1 MNQPYL
7 IKGGLKAKSIFNLII
22 TSYLTDNTVFSL
34 PQTSQRQKEILEIV
48 LGNGWD
54 YMRGVLTLGKTENPQ
69 IPTPEVLKKIL
80 VELGPFYVK
89 LGQLLSTRPDLLP
102 ANYIEALTALQAQV
116 PPVAWTD
123 IEIVITEQLA
133 KPIEQVFKYINPQPI
148 AAGSIGQI
156 HRATLLSGE
165 EVAIKVLR
173 PGIEKIVAQDSA
185 LIKGI
190 ADLVAL
196 TEFGQSY
203 DVVDLAEEF
212 IKAVNAELDFTQEG
226 HYTDQ
231 LRYNLTQSR
240 WSEPKQL
247 VIPKIYWHLTNSRL
261 LVLEWLE
268 GKQILE
274 ADVSRPPT
282 EQAIS
287 QRKSEITRILFR
299 SFFQQIYIDG
309 FFHADPHPGNIF
321 YLDDGRVALID
332 CGMVGRL
339 DPQTQQILTEL
350 LLAIVDL
357 DAKRCSQLTIKLSES
372 VVPITLV
379 QLEVDYERMLRKY
392 YNLNLNQINFSEV
405 VYELLQVARRNRIKL
420 PGNLGLF
427 AKSLANLEGTAR
439 KFNPDIN
446 ILEEVKPLLTNILE
460 QQLIGSTPLQTAL
473 RTVLDLKS
481 FSLKSPRQIE
491 VLLDGLTSE
500 TLNVNLKIRDLDNLR
515 RSLDNSANRLA
526 FSVIIGSLIIGA
538 AIVTASTQS
547 RQLTIISTV
556 LFATASFIGLWL
568 VVGILRSGRLR

>member
-1 MNQPYL
+1 M
-7 IKGGLKAKSIFNLII
+7 
-22 TSYLTDNTVFSL
+22 FSL

-133 KPIEQVFKYINPQPI
+133 KPIEQVFKYINTQPI

-203 DVVDLAEEF
+203 DVVNLAEEF

-274 ADVSRPPT
+274 ADVSRPVT

-405 VYELLQVARRNRIKL
+405 VYELLQIARRNRIKL

-538 AIVTASTQS
+538 AIVTASAQS

>member
-1 MNQPYL
+1 M
-7 IKGGLKAKSIFNLII
+7 
-22 TSYLTDNTVFSL
+22 FSL

-54 YMRGVLTLGKTENPQ
+54 YMRGVLTLGKAENPQ

-203 DVVDLAEEF
+203 DVVNLAEEF

-274 ADVSRPPT
+274 ADVSRPAT

-405 VYELLQVARRNRIKL
+405 VYELLQIARRNRIKL

-538 AIVTASTQS
+538 AIVTASAQS

-556 LFATASFIGLWL
+556 LFATASLIGLWL

>member
-1 MNQPYL
+1 
-7 IKGGLKAKSIFNLII
+7 
-22 TSYLTDNTVFSL
+22 VFSL

-116 PPVAWTD
+116 PPVAWKD

-133 KPIEQVFKYINPQPI
+133 KPIEQVFKYINTQPI

-203 DVVDLAEEF
+203 DVVNLAEEF

-287 QRKSEITRILFR
+287 QRKTEITRILFR

-491 VLLDGLTSE
+491 VLLDSLTSE
-500 TLNVNLKIRDLDNLR
+500 TLNVNLKIRELDNLR

>member
-1 MNQPYL
+1 
-7 IKGGLKAKSIFNLII
+7 
-22 TSYLTDNTVFSL
+22 VFSL

-185 LIKGI
+185 LIKVI

-203 DVVDLAEEF
+203 DVVNLAEEF

-247 VIPKIYWHLTNSRL
+247 VIPKIYWHLTNSKL

-500 TLNVNLKIRDLDNLR
+500 TLNINLKIRDLDNLR

>member
-1 MNQPYL
+1 M
-7 IKGGLKAKSIFNLII
+7 
-22 TSYLTDNTVFSL
+22 FSL

-54 YMRGVLTLGKTENPQ
+54 YMRGVLTLGKAENPQ

-190 ADLVAL
+190 ADLVAF

-203 DVVDLAEEF
+203 DVVNLAEEF

-247 VIPKIYWHLTNSRL
+247 VIPKIYWHLTNSKL

-274 ADVSRPPT
+274 ADVSRPAT

-405 VYELLQVARRNRIKL
+405 VYELLQIARRNRIKL

>member
-1 MNQPYL
+1 M
-7 IKGGLKAKSIFNLII
+7 
-22 TSYLTDNTVFSL
+22 FSL

-185 LIKGI
+185 LIKVI

-203 DVVDLAEEF
+203 DVVNLAEEF

-405 VYELLQVARRNRIKL
+405 VYELLQIARRNRIKL

-481 FSLKSPRQIE
+481 FSLKYPRQIE

-538 AIVTASTQS
+538 AIVTASAQS

>member
-1 MNQPYL
+1 M
-7 IKGGLKAKSIFNLII
+7 
-22 TSYLTDNTVFSL
+22 FSL

-133 KPIEQVFKYINPQPI
+133 KPIEQVFKYINTQPI

-247 VIPKIYWHLTNSRL
+247 VIPKIYWHLTNSRI

-274 ADVSRPPT
+274 ADVSRPAT

-405 VYELLQVARRNRIKL
+405 VYELLQIARRNRIKL

-538 AIVTASTQS
+538 AIVTASAQS

>member
-1 MNQPYL
+1 M
-7 IKGGLKAKSIFNLII
+7 
-22 TSYLTDNTVFSL
+22 FSL

-185 LIKGI
+185 LIKVI

-203 DVVDLAEEF
+203 DVVNLAEEF

-247 VIPKIYWHLTNSRL
+247 VIPKIYWHLTNSKL

-405 VYELLQVARRNRIKL
+405 VYELLQIARRNRIKL

-538 AIVTASTQS
+538 AIVTASAQS

>member
-1 MNQPYL
+1 MQEGH
-7 IKGGLKAKSIFNLII
+7 IQRG
-22 TSYLTDNTVFSL
+22 
-34 PQTSQRQKEILEIV
+34 SQAAILEIV

-185 LIKGI
+185 LIKVI

-203 DVVDLAEEF
+203 DVVNLAEEF

-247 VIPKIYWHLTNSRL
+247 VIPKIYWDLTNSKL

-274 ADVSRPPT
+274 ADVSRPQT

-405 VYELLQVARRNRIKL
+405 VYELLQIARRNRIKL

-481 FSLKSPRQIE
+481 FSLKYPRQIE

-538 AIVTASTQS
+538 AIVTASAQS

-568 VVGILRSGRLR
+568 VIGILRSGRLR

>member
-1 MNQPYL
+1 M
-7 IKGGLKAKSIFNLII
+7 
-22 TSYLTDNTVFSL
+22 FSL

-185 LIKGI
+185 LIKVI

-203 DVVDLAEEF
+203 DVVNLAEEF

-247 VIPKIYWHLTNSRL
+247 VIPKIYWHLTNSKL

-405 VYELLQVARRNRIKL
+405 VYELLQIARRNRIKL

-491 VLLDGLTSE
+491 VLLDSLTSE
-500 TLNVNLKIRDLDNLR
+500 TLNVNLKIRELDNLR

-568 VVGILRSGRLR
+568 VIGILRSGRLR

>member
-1 MNQPYL
+1 M
-7 IKGGLKAKSIFNLII
+7 
-22 TSYLTDNTVFSL
+22 FSL

-185 LIKGI
+185 LIKVI

-203 DVVDLAEEF
+203 DVVNLAEEF

-268 GKQILE
+268 GKQILD
-274 ADVSRPPT
+274 ADVSRPAT

-405 VYELLQVARRNRIKL
+405 VYELLQIARRNRIKL

-481 FSLKSPRQIE
+481 FSLKYPRQIE

-538 AIVTASTQS
+538 AIVTASAQS

-568 VVGILRSGRLR
+568 VIGILRSGRLR

>member
-1 MNQPYL
+1 M
-7 IKGGLKAKSIFNLII
+7 
-22 TSYLTDNTVFSL
+22 FSL

-133 KPIEQVFKYINPQPI
+133 KPIEQVFKYINTQPI

-185 LIKGI
+185 LIKVI

-247 VIPKIYWHLTNSRL
+247 VIPKIYWHLTNSKL

-405 VYELLQVARRNRIKL
+405 VYELLQIARRNRIKL

-481 FSLKSPRQIE
+481 FSLKYPRQIE

-568 VVGILRSGRLR
+568 VIGILRSGRLR

>member
-1 MNQPYL
+1 
-7 IKGGLKAKSIFNLII
+7 
-22 TSYLTDNTVFSL
+22 VFSL

-133 KPIEQVFKYINPQPI
+133 KPIEQVFKYINTQPI

-287 QRKSEITRILFR
+287 QRKTEITRILFR

-500 TLNVNLKIRDLDNLR
+500 TLNVNLKIRELDNLR

-538 AIVTASTQS
+538 AIVTASAQS

>member
-1 MNQPYL
+1 
-7 IKGGLKAKSIFNLII
+7 
-22 TSYLTDNTVFSL
+22 VFSL

-133 KPIEQVFKYINPQPI
+133 KPIEQVFKYINTQPI

-247 VIPKIYWHLTNSRL
+247 VIPKIYWHLTNSKL

-405 VYELLQVARRNRIKL
+405 VYELLQIARRNRIKL

-538 AIVTASTQS
+538 AIVTASAQS

>member
-1 MNQPYL
+1 M
-7 IKGGLKAKSIFNLII
+7 
-22 TSYLTDNTVFSL
+22 FSL

-54 YMRGVLTLGKTENPQ
+54 YMRGVLTLGKAENPQ

-203 DVVDLAEEF
+203 DVVNLAEEF

-405 VYELLQVARRNRIKL
+405 VYELLQIARRNRIKL

-538 AIVTASTQS
+538 AIVTASAQS
-547 RQLTIISTV
+547 RQLTIISTG

>member
-1 MNQPYL
+1 M
-7 IKGGLKAKSIFNLII
+7 
-22 TSYLTDNTVFSL
+22 FSL

-54 YMRGVLTLGKTENPQ
+54 YMRGVLTLGKAENPQ

-116 PPVAWTD
+116 PPVAWKD

-133 KPIEQVFKYINPQPI
+133 KPIEQVFKYINTQPI

-190 ADLVAL
+190 ADLISL

-203 DVVDLAEEF
+203 DVVNLAEEF

-274 ADVSRPPT
+274 ADVSRPAT

-538 AIVTASTQS
+538 AIVTASAQS

>member
-1 MNQPYL
+1 M
-7 IKGGLKAKSIFNLII
+7 
-22 TSYLTDNTVFSL
+22 FSL

-185 LIKGI
+185 LIKVI

-203 DVVDLAEEF
+203 DVVNLAEEF

-274 ADVSRPPT
+274 ADVSRPVT

-405 VYELLQVARRNRIKL
+405 VYELLQIARRNRIKL

-538 AIVTASTQS
+538 AIVTASAQS

>member
-1 MNQPYL
+1 M
-7 IKGGLKAKSIFNLII
+7 
-22 TSYLTDNTVFSL
+22 FSL

-133 KPIEQVFKYINPQPI
+133 KPIEQVFKYINTQPI

-203 DVVDLAEEF
+203 DVVNLAEEF

-247 VIPKIYWHLTNSRL
+247 VIPKIYWHLTNSKL

-405 VYELLQVARRNRIKL
+405 VYELLQIARRNRIKL

-481 FSLKSPRQIE
+481 FSLKYPRQIE

-538 AIVTASTQS
+538 AIVTASAQS

>member
-1 MNQPYL
+1 M
-7 IKGGLKAKSIFNLII
+7 
-22 TSYLTDNTVFSL
+22 FSL

-133 KPIEQVFKYINPQPI
+133 KPIEQVFKYINTQPI

-203 DVVDLAEEF
+203 DVVNLAEEF

-247 VIPKIYWHLTNSRL
+247 VIPKIYWDLTNSRL

-274 ADVSRPPT
+274 ADVSRPAT

-405 VYELLQVARRNRIKL
+405 VYELLQIARRNRIKL

>member
-1 MNQPYL
+1 
-7 IKGGLKAKSIFNLII
+7 
-22 TSYLTDNTVFSL
+22 VFSL

-54 YMRGVLTLGKTENPQ
+54 YMRGVLTLGKAENPQ

-203 DVVDLAEEF
+203 DVVNLAEEF

-247 VIPKIYWHLTNSRL
+247 VIPKIYWDLTNSKL

-405 VYELLQVARRNRIKL
+405 VYELLQIARRNRIKL

-500 TLNVNLKIRDLDNLR
+500 TLNINLKIRDLDNLR

-538 AIVTASTQS
+538 AIVTASAQS

>member
-1 MNQPYL
+1 
-7 IKGGLKAKSIFNLII
+7 
-22 TSYLTDNTVFSL
+22 VFSL

-48 LGNGWD
+48 LSNGWD
-54 YMRGVLTLGKTENPQ
+54 YMRGVLTLGKAENPQ
-69 IPTPEVLKKIL
+69 IPTPEVLRKIL

-123 IEIVITEQLA
+123 IETVISQQLA
-133 KPIEQVFKYINPQPI
+133 RPIEQVFKTINPQPI

-173 PGIEKIVAQDSA
+173 PGIEKIVAQDST

-190 ADLVAL
+190 ADLIAL
-196 TEFGQSY
+196 TEFGQNY
-203 DVVDLAEEF
+203 DVVKLADDF
-212 IKAVNAELDFTQEG
+212 TKAVNSELDFTQEG
-226 HYTDQ
+226 NYTDQ
-231 LRYNLTQSR
+231 LRHNLANSR

-247 VIPKIYWHLTNSRL
+247 VIPKVYWDVTTSQL
-261 LVLEWLE
+261 LVLEWLD

-274 ADVSRPPT
+274 ADVSKSRTPQETQAKKT
-282 EQAIS
+282 EV
-287 QRKSEITRILFR
+287 TRILFR

-321 YLDDGRVALID
+321 YLYDERVALID

-372 VVPITLV
+372 VVPISLV

-392 YNLNLNQINFSEV
+392 YNLNLNQLNFSEV
-405 VYELLQVARRNRIKL
+405 VYELLQIARRNKVKL
-420 PGNLGLF
+420 PGNLGLY

-439 KFNPDIN
+439 KFNSEIN
-446 ILEEVKPLLTNILE
+446 VLEEIKPLMTDIFE
-460 QQLIGSTPLQTAL
+460 RQLIGSNPLQTTL
-473 RTVLDLKS
+473 RTVLDFKS

-500 TLNVNLKIRDLDNLR
+500 TLNVNLRIRELDNLR

-526 FSVIIGSLIIGA
+526 FSIIIGSLIVGA

>member
-1 MNQPYL
+1 M
-7 IKGGLKAKSIFNLII
+7 
-22 TSYLTDNTVFSL
+22 FSL

-185 LIKGI
+185 LIKVI

-203 DVVDLAEEF
+203 DVVNLAEEF

-247 VIPKIYWHLTNSRL
+247 VIPKIYWHLTNSKL

-405 VYELLQVARRNRIKL
+405 VYELLQIARRNRIKL

-481 FSLKSPRQIE
+481 FSLKYPRQIE

-568 VVGILRSGRLR
+568 VIGILRSGRLR

>member
-1 MNQPYL
+1 M
-7 IKGGLKAKSIFNLII
+7 
-22 TSYLTDNTVFSL
+22 FSL

-185 LIKGI
+185 LIKVI

-203 DVVDLAEEF
+203 DVVNLAEEF

-274 ADVSRPPT
+274 ADVSRPAT

-405 VYELLQVARRNRIKL
+405 VYELLQIARRNRIKL

>member
-1 MNQPYL
+1 
-7 IKGGLKAKSIFNLII
+7 
-22 TSYLTDNTVFSL
+22 VFSL

-133 KPIEQVFKYINPQPI
+133 KPIEQVFKYINTQPI

-274 ADVSRPPT
+274 ADVSRPAT

-405 VYELLQVARRNRIKL
+405 VYELLQIARRNRIKL

-446 ILEEVKPLLTNILE
+446 VLEEVKPLLTNILE

-500 TLNVNLKIRDLDNLR
+500 TLNVNLKIRELDNLR

-538 AIVTASTQS
+538 AIVTASAQS

-568 VVGILRSGRLR
+568 VIGILRSGRLR

>member
-1 MNQPYL
+1 
-7 IKGGLKAKSIFNLII
+7 
-22 TSYLTDNTVFSL
+22 VFSL

-133 KPIEQVFKYINPQPI
+133 KPIEQVFKYINTQPI

-185 LIKGI
+185 LIKVI

-203 DVVDLAEEF
+203 DVVNLAEEF

-274 ADVSRPPT
+274 ADVSRPAT

-405 VYELLQVARRNRIKL
+405 VYELLQIARRNRIKL

-538 AIVTASTQS
+538 AIVTASAQS

-556 LFATASFIGLWL
+556 LFATASLIGLWL

>member
-1 MNQPYL
+1 M
-7 IKGGLKAKSIFNLII
+7 
-22 TSYLTDNTVFSL
+22 FSL

-185 LIKGI
+185 LIKVI

-203 DVVDLAEEF
+203 DVVNLAEEF

-247 VIPKIYWHLTNSRL
+247 VIPKIYWHLTNSKL

-274 ADVSRPPT
+274 ADVSRPAT

-392 YNLNLNQINFSEV
+392 YNLNLNQINFSQV
-405 VYELLQVARRNRIKL
+405 VYELLQIARRNRIKL

-481 FSLKSPRQIE
+481 FSLKYPRQIE

>member
-1 MNQPYL
+1 M
-7 IKGGLKAKSIFNLII
+7 
-22 TSYLTDNTVFSL
+22 FSL

-133 KPIEQVFKYINPQPI
+133 KPIEQVFKYINTQPI

-185 LIKGI
+185 LIKVI

-247 VIPKIYWHLTNSRL
+247 VIPKIYWHLTNSKL

-405 VYELLQVARRNRIKL
+405 VYELLQIARRNRIKL

-491 VLLDGLTSE
+491 VLLDSLTSE
-500 TLNVNLKIRDLDNLR
+500 TLNVNLKIRELDNLR

>member
-1 MNQPYL
+1 M
-7 IKGGLKAKSIFNLII
+7 
-22 TSYLTDNTVFSL
+22 FSL

-133 KPIEQVFKYINPQPI
+133 KPIEQVFKYINTQPI

-190 ADLVAL
+190 ADLIAL

-274 ADVSRPPT
+274 ADVSRPAT

-405 VYELLQVARRNRIKL
+405 VYELLQIARRNRIKL

-481 FSLKSPRQIE
+481 FSLKYPRQIE

>member
-1 MNQPYL
+1 M
-7 IKGGLKAKSIFNLII
+7 
-22 TSYLTDNTVFSL
+22 FSL

-133 KPIEQVFKYINPQPI
+133 KPIKQVFKYINPQPI

-185 LIKGI
+185 LIKVI

-203 DVVDLAEEF
+203 DVVNLAEEF

-247 VIPKIYWHLTNSRL
+247 VIPKIYWHLTNSKL

-287 QRKSEITRILFR
+287 QRKTEITRILFR

-372 VVPITLV
+372 VGPITLV

-405 VYELLQVARRNRIKL
+405 VYELLQIARRNRIKL

-481 FSLKSPRQIE
+481 FSLKYPRQIE

-538 AIVTASTQS
+538 AIVTASAQS

-568 VVGILRSGRLR
+568 VIGILRSGRLR

>member
-1 MNQPYL
+1 M
-7 IKGGLKAKSIFNLII
+7 
-22 TSYLTDNTVFSL
+22 FSL

-133 KPIEQVFKYINPQPI
+133 KPIKQVFKYINPQPI

-185 LIKGI
+185 LIKVI

-274 ADVSRPPT
+274 ADVSRPET
-282 EQAIS
+282 EQTIS

-481 FSLKSPRQIE
+481 FSLKYPRQIE

-556 LFATASFIGLWL
+556 LFATASLIGLWL

>member
-1 MNQPYL
+1 M
-7 IKGGLKAKSIFNLII
+7 
-22 TSYLTDNTVFSL
+22 FSL

-133 KPIEQVFKYINPQPI
+133 KPIEQVFKYINTQPI

-203 DVVDLAEEF
+203 DVVNLAEEF

-247 VIPKIYWHLTNSRL
+247 VIPKIYWDLTNSKL

-274 ADVSRPPT
+274 ADVSRPAT

-405 VYELLQVARRNRIKL
+405 VYELLQIARRNRIKL

-481 FSLKSPRQIE
+481 FSLKYPRQIE

>member
-1 MNQPYL
+1 M
-7 IKGGLKAKSIFNLII
+7 
-22 TSYLTDNTVFSL
+22 FSL

-102 ANYIEALTALQAQV
+102 ANYIDALTALQAQV

-185 LIKGI
+185 LIKVI

-203 DVVDLAEEF
+203 DVVNLAEEF

-247 VIPKIYWHLTNSRL
+247 VIPKIYWHLTNSKL

-405 VYELLQVARRNRIKL
+405 VYELLQIARRNRIKL

-481 FSLKSPRQIE
+481 FSLKYPRQIE

-538 AIVTASTQS
+538 AIVTASAQS

-568 VVGILRSGRLR
+568 VIGILRSGRLR

>member
-1 MNQPYL
+1 M
-7 IKGGLKAKSIFNLII
+7 
-22 TSYLTDNTVFSL
+22 FSL

-185 LIKGI
+185 LIKVI

-203 DVVDLAEEF
+203 DVVNLAEEF

-247 VIPKIYWHLTNSRL
+247 VIPKIYWDLTNSKL

-357 DAKRCSQLTIKLSES
+357 DAKRCSQLTIKLSEL

-405 VYELLQVARRNRIKL
+405 VYELLQIARRNRIKL

-481 FSLKSPRQIE
+481 FSLKYPRQIE

-538 AIVTASTQS
+538 AIVTASAQS

-568 VVGILRSGRLR
+568 VIGILRSGRLR

>member
-1 MNQPYL
+1 
-7 IKGGLKAKSIFNLII
+7 
-22 TSYLTDNTVFSL
+22 VFSL

-185 LIKGI
+185 LIKVI

-274 ADVSRPPT
+274 ADVSRPAT

-287 QRKSEITRILFR
+287 QRKTEITRILFR

-405 VYELLQVARRNRIKL
+405 VYELLQIARRNRIKL

-538 AIVTASTQS
+538 AIVTASAQS

>member
-1 MNQPYL
+1 M
-7 IKGGLKAKSIFNLII
+7 
-22 TSYLTDNTVFSL
+22 FSL

-185 LIKGI
+185 LIKVI

-247 VIPKIYWHLTNSRL
+247 VIPKIYWHLTNSKL

-274 ADVSRPPT
+274 ADVSRPVT

-405 VYELLQVARRNRIKL
+405 VYELLQIARRNRIKL

-491 VLLDGLTSE
+491 VLLDSLTSE
-500 TLNVNLKIRDLDNLR
+500 TLNVNLKIRELDNLR

-568 VVGILRSGRLR
+568 VIGILRSGRLR

>member
-1 MNQPYL
+1 M
-7 IKGGLKAKSIFNLII
+7 
-22 TSYLTDNTVFSL
+22 FSL

-133 KPIEQVFKYINPQPI
+133 KPIKQVFKYINPQPI

-185 LIKGI
+185 LIKVI

-203 DVVDLAEEF
+203 DVVNLAEEF

-268 GKQILE
+268 GKQILD
-274 ADVSRPPT
+274 ADVSRPAT

-287 QRKSEITRILFR
+287 QRKTEITRILFR

-481 FSLKSPRQIE
+481 FSLKYPRQIE

-538 AIVTASTQS
+538 AIVTASAQS

-556 LFATASFIGLWL
+556 LFATASLIGLWL